1 MPQIT
6 TCLRA
11 LNYFLSTCLKLLRA
25 YVPTCPY
32 FSRASIPSFFTC
44 LRAYVC
50 IYTFF
55 HAYVRSCLKLFPAY
69 IFHVLTCLQPLTNIL
84 RLTSILCSAAFLW
97 IICQSSHRRCSL
109 RNRVL
114 RNFAKLTGKHLWP
127 ATLLKKRLW
136 HRCFPV
142 NVAKFLRTMF
152 YGTPLGDCFC
162 IWPSI
167 PFKTP
172 KTNSC
177 F

>member
-1 MPQIT
+1 M
-6 TCLRA
+6 C
-11 LNYFLSTCLKLLRA
+11 

-55 HAYVRSCLKLFPAY
+55 HAYVGSCLKLFPAY
-69 IFHVLTCLQPLTNIL
+69 IFHVLTCPQPLTNTL
-84 RLTSILCSAAFLW
+84 RLTSIPCNAACLW
-97 IICQSSHRRCSL
+97 IICQSSHRRYSS

-127 ATLLKKRLW
+127 ATLFKKRLW

-142 NVAKFLRTMF
+142 NVSKFLRTMF

-162 IWPSI
+162 IWPFI

-172 KTNSC
+172 KTNAC

>member
-1 MPQIT
+1 MHLTCLRAFVPQIT

-11 LNYFLSTCLKLLRA
+11 LNYFLPTCLKLLCATCLHALIFHVPPYLHFSRA
-25 YVPTCPY
+25 YVLTY
-32 FSRASIPSFFTC
+32 VYIHFFM
-44 LRAYVC
+44 
-50 IYTFF
+50 
-55 HAYVRSCLKLFPAY
+55 PAA
-69 IFHVLTCLQPLTNIL
+69 C
-84 RLTSILCSAAFLW
+84 LW
-97 IICQSSHRRCSL
+97 IICQSSHRRYSS

-127 ATLLKKRLW
+127 ATLFKKRLL

-142 NVAKFLRTMF
+142 NVSKFLRTMF

-162 IWPSI
+162 IWPFI

-172 KTNSC
+172 KTNTC